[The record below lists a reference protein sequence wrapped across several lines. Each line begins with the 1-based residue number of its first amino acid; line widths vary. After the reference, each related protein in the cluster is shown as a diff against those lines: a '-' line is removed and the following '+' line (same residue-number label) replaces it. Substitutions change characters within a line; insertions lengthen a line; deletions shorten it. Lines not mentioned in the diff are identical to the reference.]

1 MVNRRSQILRNLT
14 FSHFYDIIKYKNEKE
29 AIMDSEKVGQFQQL
43 AKEITSEFYIKLN
56 DGNNSVVLEQKKD
69 NTKVEVAFTN
79 GI

>member
-1 MVNRRSQILRNLT
+1 MY
-14 FSHFYDIIKYKNEKE
+14 F
-29 AIMDSEKVGQFQQL
+29 EKVWQLQQL

-56 DGNNSVVLEQKKD
+56 DGNDSTILGQKKD

>member
-1 MVNRRSQILRNLT
+1 MT
-14 FSHFYDIIKYKNEKE
+14 FSHFYDIIKYKSGKE
-29 AIMDSEKVGQFQQL
+29 VIMGFEKVEQLQQL

>member
-1 MVNRRSQILRNLT
+1 
-14 FSHFYDIIKYKNEKE
+14 
-29 AIMDSEKVGQFQQL
+29 MDFEKVEQLQQL

-56 DGNNSVVLEQKKD
+56 NVNNSIVLEQKKD